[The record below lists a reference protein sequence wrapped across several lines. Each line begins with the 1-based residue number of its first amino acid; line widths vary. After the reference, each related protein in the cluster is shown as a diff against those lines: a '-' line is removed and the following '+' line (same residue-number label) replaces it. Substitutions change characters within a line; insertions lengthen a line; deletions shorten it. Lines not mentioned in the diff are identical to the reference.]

1 MSDEFYM
8 ASQGQSYCV
17 RGGETTQLAIDL
29 EKFDSFKHK
38 SGSVGSCDES
48 IVLVQQVAVSRAAIT
63 VPVVGVD
70 KKRLLYSFGENFGQ
84 VRIVAIILTGGTKY
98 AAKEPKG
105 IVDAWEQNGV
115 VGSKKPVNLKWAG
128 SEAKVFVTAVTVA
141 SQEVQLGTIKVEL
154 QALIAPVTN
163 KHS

>member
-17 RGGETTQLAIDL
+17 QGGATTQLAIEL
-29 EKFDSFKHK
+29 EKFDSLKHK
-38 SGSVGSCDES
+38 AGSGGSCEES
-48 IVLVQQVAVSRAAIT
+48 VVLVQQVAVSRAAIT

-84 VRIVAIILTGGTKY
+84 VRIVALILTGGNQYT
-98 AAKEPKG
+98 AKEPKG
-105 IVDAWEQNGV
+105 IIDAWEQNGV

-128 SEAKVFVTAVTVA
+128 SEAKVYVTAITVA
-141 SQEVQLGTIKVEL
+141 SQEVQLGTIKVEI